1 MKITIDIDCTPDEA
15 RRFLGL
21 PDVTPMQEA
30 MMKQIQERME
40 QNLKALE
47 PEALFQTWLPASMQ
61 GFEQMQKMFWA
72 QMGAGGTGSG
82 TDKND

>member
-72 QMGAGGTGSG
+72 QMGAAGAGK
-82 TDKND
+82 DKDD